1 MTGNPQPPG
10 TDVAAEWAAA
20 ESATGGVRRHM
31 PGTRPQCSGHAD
43 SGDLAGAHHPA
54 GAAPAR
60 AIDLAIGARSEGPVF
75 LAPFRLG
82 IHLTRKPA

>member
-10 TDVAAEWAAA
+10 RDVAAEWAAA

-31 PGTRPQCSGHAD
+31 PGTGPQCGGHAD

-54 GAAPAR
+54 GAAPP
-60 AIDLAIGARSEGPVF
+60 GAAGEDAGPALEGTEPVVTI
-75 LAPFRLG
+75 P
-82 IHLTRKPA
+82 PN